1 MSLRVV
7 RRSASCSS
15 ALAVLLALASGCGDD
30 APEPLRD
37 ASVSDA
43 DTRDLAVEDAAAD
56 DDAATD
62 AGDPDAGAM
71 DAGAGSCGTARPVI
85 TAVRGTE
92 GLVIARDG
100 TIYYSQRGGVGR
112 LAPDGTNDAAWLRIP
127 GTTTIWGLAL
137 DAANARIFVASPGDG
152 TLYAADVTSPSA
164 MALATG
170 LGAPNG
176 LTLGPDGALY
186 ASDFDTGTVF
196 RIDATTGAKIT
207 VTTSAIDS
215 ANGLAFA
222 PGDPATLY
230 ALSYARGTLLALT
243 LDGAHVE
250 TARRTVARSLGNP
263 DGVTLAADGRFF
275 VTDNGGGRV
284 LRLDA
289 DGSGATVISTSPIG
303 AAANLSF
310 GVGPLDCHDLY
321 VTSSGALARIAVP
334 DATAAPVPWQ

>member
-1 MSLRVV
+1 MPARIL
-7 RRSASCSS
+7 RRSASCVSGFVT
-15 ALAVLLALASGCGDD
+15 LAVLAAGCGDD
-30 APEPLRD
+30 AREPPRD
-37 ASVSDA
+37 AAVVDA
-43 DTRDLAVEDAAAD
+43 EAPDLAVTDAGSM
-56 DDAATD
+56 DDASTD
-62 AGDPDAGAM
+62 AGDVDAGAPDAGP
-71 DAGAGSCGTARPVI
+71 GACGTARPVI
-85 TAVRGTE
+85 TGVRGTE

-100 TIYYSQRGGVGR
+100 TVYYSQRGGVGR
-112 LAPDGTNDAAWLRIP
+112 LAPDGTNDAAWLRIA
-127 GTTTIWGLAL
+127 GTTTIWGIAL
-137 DAANARIFVASPGDG
+137 DASNARIFVASPGDG
-152 TLYAADVTSPSA
+152 TLYAADLASPSPT
-164 MALATG
+164 ALATG

-186 ASDFDTGTVF
+186 ASDFDTGTVV
-196 RIDATTGAKIT
+196 RVDATSGAKTT
-207 VTTSAIDS
+207 VTTSTIDS

-222 PGDPATLY
+222 PGDPSTLY

-275 VTDNGGGRV
+275 VTDNSGGRV
-284 LRLDA
+284 LRLEA
-289 DGSGATVISTSPIG
+289 DGTGATVVSTSAIG

-321 VTSSGALARIAVP
+321 VTSSGALARLAVP

>member
-1 MSLRVV
+1 MPVRVAC
-7 RRSASCSS
+7 RCASPSS
-15 ALAVLLALASGCGDD
+15 AFALFIALAAGCGDD
-30 APEPLRD
+30 APAPPRD
-37 ASVSDA
+37 ASVFDA
-43 DTRDLAVEDAAAD
+43 GARDLAVEDAAPG

-62 AGDPDAGAM
+62 AGDADAGAT
-71 DAGAGSCGTARPVI
+71 DAGARSCGMARPEI
-85 TAVRGTE
+85 GAVRGTE

-100 TIYYSQRGGVGR
+100 TVYYSQRGGVGR

-176 LTLGPDGALY
+176 LTLGLDGALY
-186 ASDFDTGTVF
+186 ASDFDTGTIF
-196 RIDATTGAKIT
+196 RIDATSGAKST
-207 VTTSAIDS
+207 VTTSTIDS

-243 LDGAHVE
+243 LDAAHVE

-263 DGVTLAADGRFF
+263 DGVTLAADGRFY

-284 LRLDA
+284 LRLEA
-289 DGSGATVISTSPIG
+289 DGTGATVISTSSIG

-321 VTSSGALARIAVP
+321 VASSGALARLAVP

>member
-1 MSLRVV
+1 MPVRVA
-7 RRSASCSS
+7 RRSAPSSS
-15 ALAVLLALASGCGDD
+15 AFAVLAALAAGCGDD
-30 APEPLRD
+30 APAPPRD
-37 ASVSDA
+37 AAVVDADAPDLVASDA
-43 DTRDLAVEDAAAD
+43 GSM
-56 DDAATD
+56 DDAAI
-62 AGDPDAGAM
+62 DAGARDAGAE

-85 TAVRGTE
+85 SAVRGTE

-100 TIYYSQRGGVGR
+100 TIFYSQRGGVGR
-112 LAPDGTNDAAWLRIP
+112 LSPDGTNDASWLRIA
-127 GTTTIWGLAL
+127 GTTTIWGIAL

-152 TLYAADVTSPSA
+152 TLYAADVDSPSPT
-164 MALATG
+164 ALATG

-186 ASDFDTGTVF
+186 ASDFDTGTVV
-196 RIDATTGAKIT
+196 RVDATSGAKTT
-207 VTTSAIDS
+207 VTTSTIDS

-222 PGDPATLY
+222 PDDPSTLY

-284 LRLDA
+284 LRLEA
-289 DGSGATVISTSPIG
+289 DGSGATVISTAAIG

-321 VTSSGALARIAVP
+321 VTSSGTLARLAVP
-334 DATAAPVPWQ
+334 DATAAAVPWQ